1 MSDPNTQGLA
11 KSKCLRSR
19 NVDFILGVVGCLRGS
34 GTGSEMN
41 SCRGGD
47 EPPGPL
53 EGTGRAEQEAERQ
66 SGLLFP
72 VLM

>member
-1 MSDPNTQGLA
+1 M
-11 KSKCLRSR
+11 
-19 NVDFILGVVGCLRGS
+19 DFILGVVGCLRGS